1 MTGDGGARARAPHPV
16 VRMDDRLTAP
26 GPGAPLPRARA
37 VANALYYLT
46 AVFFFLYLFVYYWS
60 SEGGPAL
67 LALTLVPVTYIL
79 FTLDELRK
87 GELYP
92 RLPAVASCVIGA
104 AYIAIAAAVAVY
116 MFVEYE
122 EIGTVRAGTWSVTDL
137 TIGSLMV
144 LLIMEYTRRRHVV
157 LFVLNALLIL
167 YAVYGKVVPGM
178 FFHPGL
184 SWERIASAMSVEMS
198 TGVFSNLPQLA
209 LTLIGSFILV
219 LAALRAFGCVDSILK
234 ASKQIAKRSPHALP
248 QSAVFGSMAVGT
260 VSGSGAANAI
270 TVGSATIPAM
280 IGAGMPRPVAAA
292 IETASSLGG
301 QLMPPVMGIA
311 AFLMAEFMGRSY
323 FDVVARGYAPAI
335 IYYVGVS
342 VSVYLISTRYRA
354 RLGTVVVERM
364 RWTDWMN
371 IVAFV
376 AVVGGLIG
384 VMAVMHLAP
393 MFAALYVFIGVGGAL
408 AFAHLIAVVRAPGRP
423 WRNLTGTLGRFVDY
437 FAEMTADLTLLLA
450 TLSIMTGA
458 LVITGVPTKI
468 GAILIAAAGVNLAA
482 MALMAFFFGALLG
495 TGLPPAPT
503 YIIVALVIAPAMI
516 KVGVDPWVVHFFAFF
531 LAVWGEVTP
540 PTSVSAAVT
549 SKIADASFMQTLFH
563 ALLICVGLFV
573 LMAGVF
579 TRPELVIEPG
589 LAQIGAM
596 LFILTATIGITF
608 SLQARFVD
616 HRAID
621 ALARIVLA
629 AFALV
634 VLLHP
639 DRRVAFLA
647 CVPVALFVGY
657 WVMRRRNALVVAPA
671 ATR

>member
-1 MTGDGGARARAPHPV
+1 
-16 VRMDDRLTAP
+16 MDAIPTQP
-26 GPGAPLPRARA
+26 GSAVPAPRARA

-46 AVFFFLYLFVYYWS
+46 AVFFFLYLFVYYWT

-67 LALTLVPVTYIL
+67 LALTLVPVTFIL

-92 RLPAVASCVIGA
+92 QLPAVASCVIGA
-104 AYIAIAAAVAVY
+104 IYVVISLAVAVY

-122 EIGTVRAGTWSVTDL
+122 EIGTVRAGTWSAADL
-137 TIGSLMV
+137 TMGSLMAV
-144 LLIMEYTRRRHVV
+144 LIMEYTRRSHLV
-157 LFVLNALLIL
+157 LFVLNVLLIL
-167 YAVYGKVVPGM
+167 YAVYGSVVPGM

-184 SWERIASAMSVEMS
+184 TWERIASAMSVEMA

-219 LAALRAFGCVDSILK
+219 LAALRAFGCVDSILR
-234 ASKQIAKRSPHALP
+234 ASKQIAVRSPHALP
-248 QSAVFGSMAVGT
+248 QSAVLGSMAVGT

-280 IGAGMPRPVAAA
+280 IGAGMPRPIASA

-342 VSVYLISTRYRA
+342 VSVYLLSTRHRA
-354 RLGTVVVERM
+354 RLGTIAVERM

-371 IVAFV
+371 IAAFV

-384 VMAVMHLAP
+384 IMAVLHLAP
-393 MFAALYVFIGVGGAL
+393 MFAALYVFIGVGGSL
-408 AFAHLIAVVRAPGRP
+408 VFAHLIAVARAPGRP

-437 FAEMTADLTLLLA
+437 FANMTADLTLLLA

-458 LVITGVPTKI
+458 MVITGVPTKI
-468 GAILIAAAGVNLAA
+468 GSLLIAAAGINLAA
-482 MALMAFFFGALLG
+482 MALVAFFFGALLG

-503 YIIVALVIAPAMI
+503 YIITALVIVPPMI
-516 KVGVDPWVVHFFAFF
+516 KAGVDPWVVHFFAFF
-531 LAVWGEVTP
+531 IAVWGEVTP

-549 SKIADASFMQTLFH
+549 SKIAETSFMKTLFH
-563 ALLICVGLFV
+563 AILICVGLFV
-573 LMAGVF
+573 LMVGVF
-579 TRPELVIEPG
+579 TRPELVLEPG

-596 LFILTATIGITF
+596 LLIMTATIGVIF
-608 SLQARFVD
+608 SIQARFAD
-616 HRAID
+616 HRALD
-621 ALARIVLA
+621 WLLRLVLA
-629 AFALV
+629 AISLV

-639 DRRVAFLA
+639 DRQLA
-647 CVPVALFVGY
+647 ILSCVPVGLFVGY
-657 WVMRRRNALVVAPA
+657 WILRRRNALVPAPA
-671 ATR
+671 NARP

>member
-1 MTGDGGARARAPHPV
+1 MDAAP
-16 VRMDDRLTAP
+16 TQP
-26 GPGAPLPRARA
+26 GSAVPAPRARA

-46 AVFFFLYLFVYYWS
+46 AVFFFLYLFVYYWT

-67 LALTLVPVTYIL
+67 LALTLVPVTFIL

-87 GELYP
+87 GEFYP
-92 RLPAVASCVIGA
+92 QLPAVASCVIGA
-104 AYIAIAAAVAVY
+104 IYVVISAAVAVY

-122 EIGTVRAGTWSVTDL
+122 EIGTVRAGTWSAADL
-137 TIGSLMV
+137 TMGSLMAV
-144 LLIMEYTRRRHVV
+144 LIMEYTRRRHLV
-157 LFVLNALLIL
+157 LFVLNVLLVL
-167 YAVYGKVVPGM
+167 YAVYGSVVPGM

-184 SWERIASAMSVEMS
+184 TWERIASAMSVEMS

-219 LAALRAFGCVDSILK
+219 LAALRAFGCVDSILR
-234 ASKQIAKRSPHALP
+234 ASKQIAVRSPHALP
-248 QSAVFGSMAVGT
+248 QSAVLGSMAVGT

-280 IGAGMPRPVAAA
+280 IGAGMPRQIASA

-342 VSVYLISTRYRA
+342 VSVYLLSTRHRA
-354 RLGTVVVERM
+354 RLVTIAVERM

-371 IVAFV
+371 IAAFV

-393 MFAALYVFIGVGGAL
+393 MFAALYVFIGVGGSL
-408 AFAHLIAVVRAPGRP
+408 VVAHLIAVARAPGRP
-423 WRNLTGTLGRFVDY
+423 WRNLTKTLGRFVDY
-437 FAEMTADLTLLLA
+437 FSEMTADLTLLLA

-468 GAILIAAAGVNLAA
+468 GSLLIAAAGVNLAA
-482 MALMAFFFGALLG
+482 MALVAFFFGALLG

-503 YIIVALVIAPAMI
+503 YIITALVIVPPMI
-516 KVGVDPWVVHFFAFF
+516 KAGVDPWVVHFFAFF
-531 LAVWGEVTP
+531 IAVWGEVTP

-549 SKIADASFMQTLFH
+549 SKIAETSFMQTLFH
-563 ALLICVGLFV
+563 AILICVGLFV
-573 LMAGVF
+573 LMVGVF
-579 TRPELVIEPG
+579 TRPELVLEPG
-589 LAQIGAM
+589 FAQIGAM
-596 LFILTATIGITF
+596 LLIMTATIGVTF
-608 SLQARFVD
+608 SIQARFSD
-616 HRAID
+616 HRALD
-621 ALARIVLA
+621 WLLRMVLA
-629 AFALV
+629 AIALV
-634 VLLHP
+634 VLMHP
-639 DRRVAFLA
+639 DRQLA
-647 CVPVALFVGY
+647 TMSCVLVGLFVGY
-657 WVMRRRNALVVAPA
+657 WVLRRRNVAVA
-671 ATR
+671 ARATVS